1 MKCGECGNTLP
12 PCDGFSKQVF
22 CKRFHLHMGIYEDA
36 SRCRDFEKRPQTNA
50 DRIRAMTDEELANFV
65 SLCCGWT
72 CAECPV
78 GRECNGDECFSTWLD
93 WLKQEAQC
101 TSE

>member
-1 MKCGECGNTLP
+1 MPDWCPTCVNLEKPWEDPVCKECLQQSLP
-12 PCDGFSKQVF
+12 FGKKPPTK
-22 CKRFHLHMGIYEDA
+22 YEE
-36 SRCRDFEKRPQTNA
+36 RKKTNA

-78 GRECNGDECFSTWLD
+78 GKKCNGDECFSTWLD
-93 WLKQEAQC
+93 WLKQEVGDDA
-101 TSE
+101 